1 MDSDLLVHL
10 CELKYIK
17 YYILYFNDYIKKFCY
32 IKILMNLIKT
42 VIIFSIYLVMK
53 TLFLVSYFYK

>member
-17 YYILYFNDYIKKFCY
+17 YYILYFNDYIKKFWH
-32 IKILMNLIKT
+32 IKILIIFNKNCYHLFYL
-42 VIIFSIYLVMK
+42 VSDENIIFS
-53 TLFLVSYFYK
+53 FLLL